1 MLATNECKFVGTI
14 HKKKVNGGY
23 KAMEKLIEILEE
35 LVPGEEF
42 EGRSNLVTD
51 GVLDSFAILSLISEI
66 SYEMGVDIPVS
77 DVVPENFDSVDAIMA
92 VIEKHRK

>member
-1 MLATNECKFVGTI
+1 
-14 HKKKVNGGY
+14 
-23 KAMEKLIEILEE
+23 MEIK
-35 LVPGEEF
+35 EF

>member
-1 MLATNECKFVGTI
+1 
-14 HKKKVNGGY
+14 
-23 KAMEKLIEILEE
+23 MEKLIEILEV

>member
-1 MLATNECKFVGTI
+1 
-14 HKKKVNGGY
+14 
-23 KAMEKLIEILEE
+23 MEKLIEILEE
-35 LVPGEEF
+35 LVPEEEF

>member
-1 MLATNECKFVGTI
+1 
-14 HKKKVNGGY
+14 
-23 KAMEKLIEILEE
+23 MEKLIEILEE

-66 SYEMGVDIPVS
+66 SCEMGVDIPVS

>member
-1 MLATNECKFVGTI
+1 
-14 HKKKVNGGY
+14 
-23 KAMEKLIEILEE
+23 MEQLIEILEE

-51 GVLDSFAILSLISEI
+51 GVLDSFAILSLISE
-66 SYEMGVDIPVS
+66 
-77 DVVPENFDSVDAIMA
+77 ENFDSVDAIMA

>member
-1 MLATNECKFVGTI
+1 
-14 HKKKVNGGY
+14 
-23 KAMEKLIEILEE
+23 MEQLIEILEE
-35 LVPGEEF
+35 LVPGEES

>member
-1 MLATNECKFVGTI
+1 
-14 HKKKVNGGY
+14 
-23 KAMEKLIEILEE
+23 MEQLIEILEE

-51 GVLDSFAILSLISEI
+51 

>member
-1 MLATNECKFVGTI
+1 
-14 HKKKVNGGY
+14 
-23 KAMEKLIEILEE
+23 MEQLIEILEE

-42 EGRSNLVTD
+42 EGGSNLVTD

>member
-1 MLATNECKFVGTI
+1 
-14 HKKKVNGGY
+14 
-23 KAMEKLIEILEE
+23 MEKLIEILEE

-42 EGRSNLVTD
+42 EGRSNLVID

-66 SYEMGVDIPVS
+66 SYEEGVDIPVS

>member
-1 MLATNECKFVGTI
+1 
-14 HKKKVNGGY
+14 
-23 KAMEKLIEILEE
+23 MEKLIEILEE

-42 EGRSNLVTD
+42 EDRSNLVTD

>member
-1 MLATNECKFVGTI
+1 
-14 HKKKVNGGY
+14 
-23 KAMEKLIEILEE
+23 MEKLIEILEE
-35 LVPGEEF
+35 LVPGKEF

>member
-1 MLATNECKFVGTI
+1 
-14 HKKKVNGGY
+14 
-23 KAMEKLIEILEE
+23 MEKLIEILEE

-42 EGRSNLVTD
+42 EVRSNLVTD

>member
-1 MLATNECKFVGTI
+1 
-14 HKKKVNGGY
+14 
-23 KAMEKLIEILEE
+23 MEQLIEILEE
-35 LVPGEEF
+35 LVLGEEF